1 MAPLA
6 NATQRGFRLIG
17 VRPLASTPEI
27 CTQIRREGFDPVAYP
42 LLSVVAMNSG
52 LFCVRRSNDRKS

>member
-1 MAPLA
+1 
-6 NATQRGFRLIG
+6 LIG
-17 VRPLASTPEI
+17 VRPLASTLEI
-27 CTQIRREGFDPVAYP
+27 CPQIRREGFDPVAYP